1 MTTVSEQSHA
11 AAAMTADRALIDALQ
26 GGTRGMREAG
36 ETYLPKRPLESS
48 EDYKA
53 RLGMATLFPA
63 LSETIAA
70 MTGRVFARPLVI
82 GDNVPEWMTRDV
94 LPDIDRQGR
103 NLHVFARDWFAQ
115 ALGYGISH
123 CLVESPRAH
132 GVRTQADQRRANV
145 RPYAIQIAPQ
155 RILGWRT
162 DADGVLT
169 QVRIR
174 FERDEH
180 DGEFGAR
187 TIDQIRVYEIGRV
200 RTYEKVKDS
209 WVVVDDVPLPL
220 ARIPLVTLYTNRTGM
235 LTATPPLRELAF
247 LNAKHWRMQSG
258 NDTLVDTASVP
269 ILAVAGVQEGDNIV
283 IGAKHAVRLP
293 PGGSLQYVE
302 HTGAAIGAGREAL
315 RALED
320 AMRQAGAKLV
330 QPDKATKTATQ
341 AAEDASRENSALGA
355 MCRGFQDTVNDLLD
369 LIAEWRGEESGGTV
383 QAQPNLDVD
392 PSPNESMNVLLALR
406 NGGALSDS
414 TLFAE
419 TKRRGLVAEDVDWED
434 ERERIAAQGMA

>member
-1 MTTVSEQSHA
+1 MTTVSEQSPA

-82 GDNVPEWMTRDV
+82 GDNVPAWMAMDV

-123 CLVESPRAH
+123 CLVESPRAL

-269 ILAVAGVQEGDNIV
+269 ILAVSGVQEGDNIV

-341 AAEDASRENSALGA
+341 ASEEAARENSALGA
-355 MCRGFQDTVNDLLD
+355 MTQVFEDTLNDLLD
-369 LIAEWRGEESGGTV
+369 LLAEWRGEDDGGTV